1 MIVAIDGPAGAGKS
15 TVAKLAAD
23 RLGMGYLD
31 TGAMYRALTLI
42 GLREGVAPDDGR
54 ELAALTARHAIR
66 LHDDGRSL
74 VVKVDEV
81 DVSVAIRR
89 AEVTATVS
97 EVSAHPDVRRAMVA
111 LQREVLATGDDWVV
125 DGRDIGTVVW
135 PDAEVKVF
143 LTADPGVRAE
153 RRRRDLAAMGSD
165 VPVDEV
171 RADIVR
177 RDHLDTTREESPLR
191 QADDAVLVDTSGLT
205 VDDVVRRI
213 ADLVARAGAPA

>member
-177 RDHLDTTREESPLR
+177 RDHLDTTREDSPLR